1 MSMPN
6 IPDINPD
13 ICLCYEDV
21 INLMLSSIAL
31 EEIALSQIINA
42 ESEKV
47 ICFINHFGKC
57 NSNEELIKLNTS
69 VEKVLH
75 EVGIIETLLLTKLKT
90 IVEIYDF
97 KDECNIHKLSKHCC
111 NECEKCNFKNC
122 NCENDCSGKY
132 CNECTNCDLSNQE
145 CFNTVNK
152 NNDFSKYEDYNN
164 YKKNV
169 NGIYGSSIDYY
180 KNYNKLSN
188 IFNKVFRGTNKPI

>member
-21 INLMLSSIAL
+21 INLMLSSISL

-47 ICFINHFGKC
+47 ICFIDNSGKC
-57 NSNEELIKLNTS
+57 NSNEELIKLNAS

-75 EVGIIETLLLTKLKT
+75 EVGVIETLLLTKLKT
-90 IVEIYDF
+90 ITEIYDF
-97 KDECNIHKLSKHCC
+97 KDECNIRKLSKHCN
-111 NECEKCNFKNC
+111 NECTKC
-122 NCENDCSGKY
+122 NCENNSLNEEDCS
-132 CNECTNCDLSNQE
+132 NECINFDLNNQNCCN
-145 CFNTVNK
+145 FVNK
-152 NNDFSKYEDYNN
+152 TNDYSQCKNYNN
-164 YKKNV
+164 YRKSIRKIYGNNV
-169 NGIYGSSIDYY
+169 NYY

-188 IFNKVFRGTNKPI
+188 VFKKIFRCDSKPI